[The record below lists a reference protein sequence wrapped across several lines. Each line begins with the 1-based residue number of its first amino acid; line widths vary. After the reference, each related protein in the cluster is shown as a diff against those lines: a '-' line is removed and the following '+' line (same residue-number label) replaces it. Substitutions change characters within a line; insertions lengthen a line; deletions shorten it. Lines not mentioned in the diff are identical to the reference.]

1 MERADAERP
10 HMGLTS
16 WEHYPDGKIQKYD
29 VSVAKNYLSQDEL
42 QALERIVSMYLDY
55 AEYQAGRHIPMTME
69 DWAVRL
75 DRFPEFNE
83 HEILQ
88 DSGRVTH
95 EIAKSFAES
104 QFEKYRIVQD
114 KLFQSDFD
122 RFLELTEDAEKL
134 K

>member
-1 MERADAERP
+1 M
-10 HMGLTS
+10 
-16 WEHYPDGKIQKYD
+16 
-29 VSVAKNYLSQDEL
+29 
-42 QALERIVSMYLDY
+42 
-55 AEYQAGRHIPMTME
+55 
-69 DWAVRL
+69 
-75 DRFPEFNE
+75 
-83 HEILQ
+83 Q

-122 RFLELTEDAEKL
+122 RFLELAEGADKL